1 MNGKDNIK
9 VLKFGGDCLKDS
21 SHILKVVDIILSQK
35 NFPIVIISAIYGITD
50 LLIDGI
56 DSAKEKETNV
66 ATTISVLTEKHYEI
80 AQDSIVSDNI
90 LQSTI
95 QNIVMLIKKVERL
108 LYGVSYT
115 EEDTAAIRAYITSF
129 GERLAAV
136 IISGVLE
143 DKGVK
148 SNIIETDKI
157 GLITDEQYENATVDL
172 KEFKV
177 NFKPIA
183 ANILNNEAI
192 PILTGF
198 FGNAPDG
205 KITTFGRNG
214 SDYTAAVMAFGFDAP
229 ILEIWKDIDG
239 FMNAD
244 PKILKEA
251 EIIDHLSYFEVAE
264 LCYFGDR
271 ILHPLT
277 IEPIAGLGIP
287 IHIKNIFNPDS
298 KGTIISPDAYIDEYI
313 IKSIAYNPNIT
324 MIRLHGSGI
333 GYKAGVV
340 TMVANALSANNINI
354 FATVSSQTCINLLI
368 EAKDADE
375 SYEILKGYKGN
386 IIERIDFQ
394 KDIALIAI
402 VGEGVLKRKGILAR
416 VLDAVAKERINIEMA
431 SAGASEV
438 AIYLIMASDD
448 VEDAVRAIH
457 REFFGK

>member
-1 MNGKDNIK
+1 MINKENIK

-21 SHILKVVDIILSQK
+21 SHISKVVDIILSQK
-35 NFPIVIISAIYGITD
+35 IFPIVVVSAIYGITD

-56 DSAKEKETNV
+56 KDAKTKEVNV
-66 ATTISVLTEKHYEI
+66 SSTISILTEKHYEI
-80 AQDSIVSDNI
+80 AQDSIVNDSV
-90 LQSTI
+90 LQTTI
-95 QNIVMLIKKVERL
+95 QDIVLLVKKVERL

-115 EEDTAAIRAYITSF
+115 EEDTAAIRAHITSY

-136 IISGVLE
+136 ILAGVLE

-172 KEFKV
+172 KEFKA
-177 NFKPIA
+177 NFKPFA
-183 ANILNNEAI
+183 ANILNDEAI

-214 SDYTAAVMAFGFDAP
+214 SDYTAAVMAYGFDAP
-229 ILEIWKDIDG
+229 TLEIWKDIDG
-239 FMNAD
+239 FMSAD
-244 PKILKEA
+244 PKILKDA

-277 IEPIAGLGIP
+277 IEPLSGLGIP
-287 IHIKNIFNPDS
+287 VHIKNIFNQES

-313 IKSIAYNPNIT
+313 IKSVAYNPNIA

-333 GYKAGVV
+333 GYKAGIV
-340 TMVANALSANNINI
+340 TTIANALSAKNINI

-368 EAKDADE
+368 ETKDADE
-375 SYEILKGYKGN
+375 SYGILKELKGN

-394 KDIALIAI
+394 NDIALIAV

-416 VLDAVAKERINIEMA
+416 VLEAVSRERINIEMA

-438 AIYLIMASDD
+438 AIYLIISSDD
-448 VEDAVRAIH
+448 VKDAVEAIH
-457 REFFGK
+457 KEFFKK

>member
-1 MNGKDNIK
+1 MINKENIK

-21 SHILKVVDIILSQK
+21 VHILKVVNIILSQK
-35 NFPIVIISAIYGITD
+35 SFPIVVVSAIYGITD

-56 DSAKEKETNV
+56 KHSKEKEVNV
-66 ATTISVLTEKHYEI
+66 SSTISILTEKHYAI
-80 AQDSIVSDNI
+80 AQDSIVNDSV
-90 LQSTI
+90 LQTTI
-95 QNIVMLIKKVERL
+95 QNIVLLVKKVERL

-115 EEDTAAIRAYITSF
+115 EEDTGAIRAHITSF

-136 IISGVLE
+136 ILAGVLE

-157 GLITDEQYENATVDL
+157 GLVTDEQYENATVDL

-177 NFKPIA
+177 NFKPVA
-183 ANILNNEAI
+183 ANILNDEAI

-198 FGNAPDG
+198 FGNAPGG

-214 SDYTAAVMAFGFDAP
+214 SDYTAAVMAYGFDAP
-229 ILEIWKDIDG
+229 LLEIWKDIDG
-239 FMNAD
+239 FMDAD
-244 PKILKEA
+244 PAITPDA

-287 IHIKNIFNPDS
+287 IHIKNIFNPDA
-298 KGTIISPDAYIDEYI
+298 KGTVISPDAFVDEFI
-313 IKSIAYNPNIT
+313 IKSVAYNPNIA

-333 GYKAGVV
+333 GYKAGII
-340 TMVANALSANNINI
+340 TTVANALSANNINI
-354 FATVSSQTCINLLI
+354 FAIVSSQTCINLLI
-368 EAKDADE
+368 EMKDADD
-375 SYEILKGYKGN
+375 SYDILKELKGN

-394 KDIALIAI
+394 KDIALIAV
-402 VGEGVLKRKGILAR
+402 VGEGVLKRKGIFAR
-416 VLDAVAKERINIEMA
+416 VLGAVSDIRINIEMA

-438 AIYLIMASDD
+438 AIYLIIASDD
-448 VEDAVRAIH
+448 VKDAVNAIH
-457 REFFGK
+457 KEFFKK

>member
-1 MNGKDNIK
+1 MHNRENIK
-9 VLKFGGDCLKDS
+9 VLKFGGDCLKNS
-21 SHILKVVDIILSQK
+21 NHILKVVDIILSQK

-56 DSAKEKETNV
+56 TSAKDKEVNV
-66 ATTISVLTEKHYEI
+66 ANTISILTEKHYEI
-80 AQDSIVSDNI
+80 AQDAIVSDTV

-95 QNIVMLIKKVERL
+95 QNIVLLIKKVERL

-115 EEDTAAIRAYITSF
+115 EEDTAAIRAYITSY

-136 IISGVLE
+136 ILSGVLE

-177 NFKPIA
+177 NFKPVA
-183 ANILNNEAI
+183 ANILNDEAI

-205 KITTFGRNG
+205 KVTTFGRNG
-214 SDYTAAVMAFGFDAP
+214 SDYTAAVMAYGFEAP
-229 ILEIWKDIDG
+229 LLEIWKDIDG

-244 PKILKEA
+244 PKIIKEA
-251 EIIDHLSYFEVAE
+251 EIIDHLSYFEIAE
-264 LCYFGDR
+264 LCYYGDR
-271 ILHPLT
+271 LLHPLT

-287 IHIKNIFNPDS
+287 VHIKNIFNTDS
-298 KGTIISPDAYIDEYI
+298 KGTIISPDAYIDECI
-313 IKSIAYNPNIT
+313 IKSIAYNPNIA

-333 GYKAGVV
+333 GYKAGIV
-340 TMVANALSANNINI
+340 TTIANALSAKNINI

-368 EAKDADE
+368 ETKDADE
-375 SYEILKGYKGN
+375 SYEILKEYKGN

-394 KDIALIAI
+394 KDIALIAV

-416 VLDAVAKERINIEMA
+416 VLEAVSKERINIEMA

-438 AIYLIMASDD
+438 AIYLIISSDD
-448 VEDAVRAIH
+448 VTDAIKAIH
-457 REFFGK
+457 KEFFGK

>member
-1 MNGKDNIK
+1 MHNKENIK
-9 VLKFGGDCLKDS
+9 VIKFGGDCLKDA
-21 SHILKVVDIILSQK
+21 SHISKVVDIILSQK
-35 NFPIVIISAIYGITD
+35 NFPIVVVSAIYGITD

-56 DSAKEKETNV
+56 SSAKEKEVNV
-66 ATTISVLTEKHYEI
+66 ANTISILTEKHYEI

-90 LQSTI
+90 LQTTI
-95 QNIVMLIKKVERL
+95 QNIVLLIKKVERL

-129 GERLAAV
+129 GERIAAV
-136 IISGVLE
+136 ILSGILE
-143 DKGVK
+143 DKNVK
-148 SNIIETDKI
+148 SKIIETDRI

-172 KEFKV
+172 KEFKT

-183 ANILNNEAI
+183 ANILNDEAI

-214 SDYTAAVMAFGFDAP
+214 SDYTAAVMAYGFEAP
-229 ILEIWKDIDG
+229 MLEIWKDIDG

-244 PKILKEA
+244 PKILNEA

-271 ILHPLT
+271 LLHPLT

-287 IHIKNIFNPDS
+287 VHIKNIFNQES
-298 KGTIISPDAYIDEYI
+298 KGTVISPDAYIDEHI
-313 IKSIAYNPNIT
+313 IKSVAYNPNIA

-333 GYKAGVV
+333 GYKAGIV
-340 TMVANALSANNINI
+340 TTFANALSAKNINI

-368 EAKDADE
+368 ETKDADE
-375 SYEILKGYKGN
+375 SYGILKEYKGN

-416 VLDAVAKERINIEMA
+416 VLDAVSKNRINIEMA

-438 AIYLIMASDD
+438 AIYLIIASDD
-448 VEDAVRAIH
+448 VQDAVKVIH
-457 REFFGK
+457 KEFFDK

>member
-1 MNGKDNIK
+1 
-9 VLKFGGDCLKDS
+9 
-21 SHILKVVDIILSQK
+21 
-35 NFPIVIISAIYGITD
+35 
-50 LLIDGI
+50 
-56 DSAKEKETNV
+56 
-66 ATTISVLTEKHYEI
+66 
-80 AQDSIVSDNI
+80 
-90 LQSTI
+90 
-95 QNIVMLIKKVERL
+95 
-108 LYGVSYT
+108 
-115 EEDTAAIRAYITSF
+115 
-129 GERLAAV
+129 
-136 IISGVLE
+136 VLE

-183 ANILNNEAI
+183 ANILNDEAV

-198 FGNAPDG
+198 FGNTPEG

-214 SDYTAAVMAFGFDAP
+214 SDYTAAVMAYGFDAP
-229 ILEIWKDIDG
+229 LLEIWKDIDG

-244 PKILKEA
+244 PKIVKDA

-271 ILHPLT
+271 LLHPLT
-277 IEPIAGLGIP
+277 IEPISGLGIP
-287 IHIKNIFNPDS
+287 VHIKNIFNQDS
-298 KGTIISPDAYIDEYI
+298 KGTIISPDAYIDEHI
-313 IKSIAYNPNIT
+313 IKSVAYNPNIA

-333 GYKAGVV
+333 GYKAGIV
-340 TMVANALSANNINI
+340 TTIANALSAKNINI

-368 EAKDADE
+368 EMKDAEE
-375 SYEILKGYKGN
+375 SYDILKEYKGN

-394 KDIALIAI
+394 KDIALIAV

-416 VLDAVAKERINIEMA
+416 VLEGISKERINIEMA

-438 AIYLIMASDD
+438 AIYLIMSADD
-448 VEDAVRAIH
+448 VEDAIRAIH
-457 REFFGK
+457 KEFFGK

>member
-1 MNGKDNIK
+1 MHNKENIK
-9 VLKFGGDCLKDS
+9 VLKFGGECLKDS
-21 SHILKVVDIILSQK
+21 NHILKAIEIILSQK
-35 NFPIVIISAIYGITD
+35 SFPIVVVSAIYGITD

-56 DSAKEKETNV
+56 TTAKNKEVNV
-66 ATTISVLTEKHYEI
+66 ATTVSILTEKHYEI
-80 AQDSIVSDNI
+80 AQDSIVSDAI

-95 QNIVMLIKKVERL
+95 QNIVLLIKKVERL

-115 EEDTAAIRAYITSF
+115 EEDTAAIRAYIMSF

-136 IISGVLE
+136 ILSGVLE

-177 NFKPIA
+177 NFKPLA
-183 ANILNNEAI
+183 ANILNDEAI

-214 SDYTAAVMAFGFDAP
+214 SDYTAAVMAYGFNAP
-229 ILEIWKDIDG
+229 LLEIWKDIDG
-239 FMNAD
+239 FMDAD
-244 PKILKEA
+244 PKIIKEA

-264 LCYFGDR
+264 LCYYGDR
-271 ILHPLT
+271 LLHPLT

-298 KGTIISPDAYIDEYI
+298 KGTIISPDAYVDEYI
-313 IKSIAYNPNIT
+313 VKSVAYNPNIA
-324 MIRLHGSGI
+324 MIKLHGSGI
-333 GYKAGVV
+333 GYKTGMI
-340 TMVANALSANNINI
+340 TTVADALSAQNINI
-354 FATVSSQTCINLLI
+354 FSIVSSQTCINLLI
-368 EAKDADE
+368 ETKDADK
-375 SYEILKGYKGN
+375 SYKILKDYKGN

-394 KDIALIAI
+394 KDIALIAV
-402 VGEGVLKRKGILAR
+402 VGEGVLKRKGIFGR
-416 VLDAVAKERINIEMA
+416 VLKAVSDNRINIEMA

-438 AIYLIMASDD
+438 AVYLIIASDD
-448 VEDAVRAIH
+448 VQHAVKAIH
-457 REFFGK
+457 KEFFGK

>member
-1 MNGKDNIK
+1 MNKEGNIK

-21 SHILKVVDIILSQK
+21 IHILKAVDIILSQK
-35 NFPIVIISAIYGITD
+35 SFPIVVVSAIYGITD

-56 DSAKEKETNV
+56 KLAKEKEVNV
-66 ATTISVLTEKHYEI
+66 SITISELTEMHYAI
-80 AQDSIVSDNI
+80 AQDSIVNDNV
-90 LQSTI
+90 LHSTI
-95 QNIVMLIKKVERL
+95 QNIVLLIKKVERL

-136 IISGVLE
+136 ILSGILE

-148 SNIIETDKI
+148 SKIIETDKI
-157 GLITDEQYENATVDL
+157 GLITDEHYENATVNL
-172 KEFKV
+172 KEFKT

-183 ANILNNEAI
+183 ANILNDKSI

-214 SDYTAAVMAFGFDAP
+214 SDYTAAVMAYGFDAP
-229 ILEIWKDIDG
+229 LLEIWKNIDG
-239 FMNAD
+239 FMDAD
-244 PKILKEA
+244 PEIIKDA
-251 EIIDHLSYFEVAE
+251 EIVDHLSYFEVAE
-264 LCYFGDR
+264 LCYFGER

-287 IHIKNIFNPDS
+287 VHIKNIFNPGS
-298 KGTIISPDAYIDEYI
+298 KGTIISPDAYIDEHI
-313 IKSIAYNPNIT
+313 IKCVAYNPSIA

-333 GYKAGVV
+333 GYKSGIV
-340 TMVANALSANNINI
+340 TTVANTLSAKNINI
-354 FATVSSQTCINLLI
+354 FATLSSQTCINLLI
-368 EAKDADE
+368 ETKDARE
-375 SYEILKGYKGN
+375 SYEILKKLKGN

-394 KDIALIAI
+394 KDTALIAVI
-402 VGEGVLKRKGILAR
+402 GEGVLKRKGILAR
-416 VLDAVAKERINIEMA
+416 VLEAVSRKRINIEMA

-438 AIYLIMASDD
+438 AIYLIIASDD
-448 VEDAVRAIH
+448 VKDAVEAIH
-457 REFFGK
+457 TEFFRK